1 VVMGTALPTFYGG
14 ITNTV
19 TFKGFELTARCTFSV
34 GGRIINA
41 TKADLMTYTSSN
53 AYNLHK
59 DILKLWQ
66 MKGQQTDVPALKN
79 ASIIGNYDYTSAVTT
94 TRYLENGDYLR
105 LKNVEL
111 AWSMSPETLKKTRFL
126 TQFKLYVLATN
137 LLTFTKYSGL
147 DPESSAFGS
156 SAISSGYDYMTMP
169 QSRSIQLGT
178 RISF

>member
-1 VVMGTALPTFYGG
+1 LPTFYGG
-14 ITNTV
+14 LTNTV
-19 TFKGFELTARCTFSV
+19 TFKGFELTALFTFSV

-53 AYNLHK
+53 AYNLHR
-59 DILKLWQ
+59 DILKIWQ
-66 MKGQQTDVPALKN
+66 MKGQHTDVPALKN

-94 TRYLENGDYLR
+94 TRYLESGDYLR

-111 AWSMSPETLKKTRFL
+111 AWVMNPDLIKKTRVL
-126 TQFKLYVLATN
+126 KQFKVYVLATN
-137 LLTFTKYSGL
+137 LWTLTKYSGL

-156 SAISSGYDYMTMP
+156 SAISSGYDYLTMP